1 MIGGDGINDESN
13 KTAPA
18 PDNEAPMIKDCVLTN
33 CQIRLKSV
41 FHLGS
46 PVQTRPN
53 NLMRILREKTV
64 SIVDGHVL
72 NNSL

>member
-1 MIGGDGINDESN
+1 
-13 KTAPA
+13 
-18 PDNEAPMIKDCVLTN
+18 MIKDCILTN